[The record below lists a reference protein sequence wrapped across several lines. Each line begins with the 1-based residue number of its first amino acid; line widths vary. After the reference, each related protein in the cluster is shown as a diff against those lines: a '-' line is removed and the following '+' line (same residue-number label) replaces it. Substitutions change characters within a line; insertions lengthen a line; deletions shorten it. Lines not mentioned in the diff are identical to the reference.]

1 MHLKDYLLTEGR
13 GAGSSLSR
21 ALEVPASLISDWA
34 NENRPIPV
42 ERCAAI
48 ERATNGAVTRRDLRP
63 SDWSLIWPELITAPA
78 HKAQPAIDSVAAKE
92 AA

>member
-34 NENRPIPV
+34 NENRPIPI

-48 ERATNGAVTRRDLRP
+48 EQPTNGAVTRRDLRP
-63 SDWSLIWPELITAPA
+63 ADWKNIWPEIATPS
-78 HKAQPAIDSVAAKE
+78 KDAA
-92 AA
+92 

>member
-21 ALEVPASLISDWA
+21 ALEVPASLVSDWA
-34 NENRPIPV
+34 NENRPVPV

-48 ERATNGAVTRRDLRP
+48 EQATNGAVTRQDLRP
-63 SDWSLIWPELITAPA
+63 SDWQKIWPELATP
-78 HKAQPAIDSVAAKE
+78 SKE
-92 AA
+92 AADA

>member
-1 MHLKDYLLTEGR
+1 MNLKDYLLAEGR
-13 GAGSSLSR
+13 GSGSALSR
-21 ALEVPASLISDWA
+21 ALEVPPSLISDWA

-48 ERATNGAVTRRDLRP
+48 EQATNSAVTRRDLRP
-63 SDWSLIWPELITAPA
+63 SDWRLIWPEL
-78 HKAQPAIDSVAAKE
+78 AQPTE

>member
-1 MHLKDYLLTEGR
+1 MQLKDYLLAKGR

-34 NENRPIPV
+34 NENRPIPI

-48 ERATNGAVTRRDLRP
+48 EQATNGAVTRQDLRP
-63 SDWSLIWPELITAPA
+63 SDWQKIWPEIAEKDGA
-78 HKAQPAIDSVAAKE
+78 
-92 AA
+92 

>member
-34 NENRPIPV
+34 NENRPIPI

-48 ERATNGAVTRRDLRP
+48 EQATNGAVTRQDLRP
-63 SDWSLIWPELITAPA
+63 SDWHKIWPELATP
-78 HKAQPAIDSVAAKE
+78 SKE
-92 AA
+92 AADA

>member
-1 MHLKDYLLTEGR
+1 MHLKDYLLAEGR

-63 SDWSLIWPELITAPA
+63 SDWSLIWPELAAPSSNA
-78 HKAQPAIDSVAAKE
+78 VRVEQL
-92 AA
+92 

>member
-34 NENRPIPV
+34 NENRPVPV

-48 ERATNGAVTRRDLRP
+48 EQATAGSVTCEELRP
-63 SDWSLIWPELITAPA
+63 DEPWSRIPDETWPNPKGRPVLDFA
-78 HKAQPAIDSVAAKE
+78 AIKE

>member
-34 NENRPIPV
+34 NENRPIPI

-48 ERATNGAVTRRDLRP
+48 EQATNGAVTRQDLRP
-63 SDWSLIWPELITAPA
+63 TDWHKIWPELATP
-78 HKAQPAIDSVAAKE
+78 SKE
-92 AA
+92 AADA